1 MEKINEEQIERLYTI
16 LNKYFIQLDLI
27 KKVCNITNI
36 REMNVWQYNG
46 LLMIIQQVNDINGQ
60 Y

>member
-1 MEKINEEQIERLYTI
+1 MEKINEVQIERLYTL
-16 LNKYFIQLDLI
+16 LNKFFIQLDWI

-36 REMNVWQYNG
+36 REMTVWQYNY
-46 LLMIIQQVNDINGQ
+46 LLMIIQQVEEINGQ